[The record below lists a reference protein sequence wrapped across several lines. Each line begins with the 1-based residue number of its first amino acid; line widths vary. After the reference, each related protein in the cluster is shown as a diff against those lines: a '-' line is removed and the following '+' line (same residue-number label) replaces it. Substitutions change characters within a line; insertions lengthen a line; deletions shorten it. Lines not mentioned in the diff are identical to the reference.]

1 MSVRS
6 LLVVVVDESFLLICV
21 YITSISHRCNIRI
34 PDLPLANLRAT

>member
-21 YITSISHRCNIRI
+21 YVTSIFSQ
-34 PDLPLANLRAT
+34 A